1 MIEPIEVTT
10 TSALYEKKRCSIIVN
25 ARPMLVYSLRAYY
38 IIDDGVFVMEVE
50 PRRKNSKASIFF
62 MFDDNNPAASKAT
75 KFDGALDFMNEKG
88 YHDIA
93 TWFLFNVG
101 LFA

>member
-10 TSALYEKKRCSIIVN
+10 TAALYDLKRYSIEVD
-25 ARPMLVYSLRAYY
+25 ATPMLVHSLRAYY
-38 IIDDGVFVMEVE
+38 IIDDGAFAMEVE

-62 MFDDNNPAASKAT
+62 MFDDNNPSASKAT
-75 KFDGALDFMNEKG
+75 KFDGALDFMAEKG